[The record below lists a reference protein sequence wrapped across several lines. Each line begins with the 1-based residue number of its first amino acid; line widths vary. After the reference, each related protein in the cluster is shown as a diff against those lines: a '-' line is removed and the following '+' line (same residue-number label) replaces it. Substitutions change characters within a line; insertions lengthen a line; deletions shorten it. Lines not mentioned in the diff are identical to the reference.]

1 MTMTAGPHQV
11 LEKDLGCLEATNELP
26 GQVGSAQR
34 WPRKDGRKGT
44 LSSLR
49 AGGQEVP
56 AVAVPAPLPWCLRP
70 RRRELSS
77 LQLSESTG

>member
-1 MTMTAGPHQV
+1 MAAGPHQV
-11 LEKDLGCLEATNELP
+11 LEKDLGCLEATDELP
-26 GQVGSAQR
+26 GQAGSAQR
-34 WPRKDGRKGT
+34 RPRKDGRKGT

-56 AVAVPAPLPWCLRP
+56 AVAVTAPLPWCLRLH
-70 RRRELSS
+70 RRGLNI